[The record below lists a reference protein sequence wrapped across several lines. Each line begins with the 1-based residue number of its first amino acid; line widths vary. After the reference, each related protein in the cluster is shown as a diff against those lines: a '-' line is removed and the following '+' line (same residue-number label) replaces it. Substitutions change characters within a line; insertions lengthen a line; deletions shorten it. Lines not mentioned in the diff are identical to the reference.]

1 MEKHWLKTRFGEA
14 PFKDVKLY
22 TFDFSGTKNAEDTAV
37 IQYNLLLNPDIL
49 QAHLDFETKK
59 GRVVLVPPI
68 VGFLGFDLKKFLEDL
83 GLKFKLESEDT
94 ISYEYLLSR
103 NNTF

>member
-1 MEKHWLKTRFGEA
+1 MEKCWMKTRFGEA

-22 TFDFSGTKNAEDTAV
+22 TFDFSGPKSAEDTAV
-37 IQYNLLLNPDIL
+37 MQYNLLLNADIL

-59 GRVVLVPPI
+59 GHIVLVPP
-68 VGFLGFDLKKFLEDL
+68 VAGFIGFDLKKVLKDL
-83 GLKFKLESEDT
+83 GIKFKLESEDT